1 MISPLLAAVLS
12 AVLSL
17 AGWRARFLTPS
28 GAGAAFAVGLSVLAG
43 TGWVGGAVLAAFF
56 LSSSTVSRLTE
67 SRQSRRLDPKG
78 NRRDPWQV
86 AANGGVAAVGGL
98 VGWLSGEMGLWI
110 VTASL
115 AAAASDTWATS
126 LGALSR
132 RDPVDVVRWRR
143 VPTGASGG
151 VSIAGTLGG
160 LAGAALVAGTA
171 VAAGGPASLFLPA
184 VALGMTGMVA
194 DSVLGATVQGRFHC
208 PSCGTDTERRRH
220 RCGTVTE
227 HTGGWR
233 WLGNDG
239 VNALATGL
247 AGCAAAG
254 WWAWVCCS

>member
-1 MISPLLAAVLS
+1 V
-12 AVLSL
+12 
-17 AGWRARFLTPS
+17 
-28 GAGAAFAVGLSVLAG
+28 VGLSVLAG
-43 TGWVGGAVLAAFF
+43 TGWAGGAALAVFF
-56 LSSSTVSRLTE
+56 IASSAVSRLTE
-67 SRQSRRLDPKG
+67 SRQSHRLDPKG

-86 AANGGVAAVGGL
+86 AANGGAAAIGGL
-98 VGWLSGEMGLWI
+98 VGLLSWDAGLWI

-132 RDPVDVVRWRR
+132 RDPVDIARWRR
-143 VPTGASGG
+143 VPRGTSGG
-151 VSIAGTLGG
+151 ISAAGTLGG
-160 LAGAALVAGTA
+160 CAGAALVAAAA
-171 VAAGGPASLFLPA
+171 VAAGAPIALFLPA
-184 VALGMTGMVA
+184 AILGMAGMVA
-194 DSVLGATVQGRFHC
+194 DSVLGATVQGRFRC

-247 AGCAAAG
+247 AGSAAAA
-254 WWAWVCCS
+254 WWRWACCS

>member
-1 MISPLLAAVLS
+1 MISPLLAATLS
-12 AVLSL
+12 ALFSL
-17 AGWRARFLTPS
+17 AGWRARFLTPP
-28 GAGAAFAVGLSVLAG
+28 GAVAACAVGLSVLAG

-56 LSSSTVSRLTE
+56 ISSSTVSRLTE

-78 NRRDPWQV
+78 SQRDPWQV
-86 AANGGVAAVGGL
+86 TANGGAAAVGGL
-98 VGWLSGEMGLWI
+98 VGFLSRDAGLWI

-132 RDPVDVVRWRR
+132 GDPVDIIRWRR
-143 VPTGASGG
+143 VPVGTSGG
-151 VSIAGTLGG
+151 VSIVGTLGG

-171 VAAGGPASLFLPA
+171 VATGAPASLFLPG
-184 VALGMTGMVA
+184 VALGMAGMVA
-194 DSVLGATVQGRFHC
+194 DSVLGATVQGRFRC
-208 PSCGTDTERRRH
+208 PTCGTDTERRRH

-227 HTGGWR
+227 HIGGWQ

-254 WWAWVCCS
+254 WWVWACCS